1 MFCFQVVA
9 DSTSV
14 TADARFKFK
23 CSRAELVLAAD
34 PRKLRAAA
42 PRGWSRS
49 SRRSTNKNRDTYARL
64 DSRRRIIRRTR
75 TKIQAGWIDPARR
88 EKVSFFVQGIKLASN
103 GIRDFPTC
111 SAKPSARGY
120 FVRAKSRHSF
130 CVILLIWLCVDLPES
145 RFTSGSRG
153 GSTIA
158 SVRTI
163 TRVRIHSRRS
173 IGD

>member
-1 MFCFQVVA
+1 MKDQKDKDYDPGRLDRSC
-9 DSTSV
+9 TS
-14 TADARFKFK
+14 R
-23 CSRAELVLAAD
+23 ENL
-34 PRKLRAAA
+34 LRA
-42 PRGWSRS
+42 R
-49 SRRSTNKNRDTYARL
+49 NYA
-64 DSRRRIIRRTR
+64 
-75 TKIQAGWIDPARR
+75 
-88 EKVSFFVQGIKLASN
+88 EH
-103 GIRDFPTC
+103 GIRDSPTC

-130 CVILLIWLCVDLPES
+130 CVILFIWLCVDLPES